1 VSTATARLRLVPAD
15 RAKAEEA
22 QAAINQ
28 RVADAGQRMEK
39 SLDALNKELAT
50 IRTGRASPSLV
61 ERLQVDYYGAQTPLQ
76 ALAGISTPDATQL
89 VISPYDRTAISA
101 IEKAIQRSELG
112 LNPSNDGQLIRIAI
126 PQLNEERRRELVK
139 VVHRKAEDARV
150 AVRNIRRDEVDHLR
164 KVEKDGHISKD
175 EIETKL
181 ADVQKITDQF
191 IARVDEAQKKKEAEI
206 LEV

>member
-1 VSTATARLRLVPAD
+1 
-15 RAKAEEA
+15 
-22 QAAINQ
+22 
-28 RVADAGQRMEK
+28 M
-39 SLDALNKELAT
+39 T

-61 ERLQVDYYGAQTPLQ
+61 ERLQVDYYGTQTPLQ

-89 VISPYDRTAISA
+89 VISPYDRGAISA

-164 KVEKDGHISKD
+164 KVEKDGHVSKD

>member
-1 VSTATARLRLVPAD
+1 MPAD

-39 SLDALNKELAT
+39 SLDALNKELIT

-61 ERLQVDYYGAQTPLQ
+61 ERLQVDYYGTQTPLQ